1 MPQIGALRLDKIG
14 VGTVEKLGDGLRK
27 QDYAPRSVN
36 TIIRII
42 GAVFRSAILIGEIST
57 NPVERVERSFMA
69 AHELR
74 GDEEAASTDDT
85 VSPDSILSPDEIR
98 LMLEQTSP
106 GLYRALFTTAALT
119 GARSGELFALRWTDV
134 EMPDCRQG
142 YIYIRRTVSWAR
154 LKGEEMRP
162 RYYPPKTRA
171 GVRRIP
177 ITVELGLALKT

>member
-1 MPQIGALRLDKIG
+1 M
-14 VGTVEKLGDGLRK
+14 
-27 QDYAPRSVN
+27 
-36 TIIRII
+36 
-42 GAVFRSAILIGEIST
+42 AVR
-57 NPVERVERSFMA
+57 
-69 AHELR
+69 ELR
-74 GDEEAASTDDT
+74 GDEETTSTDDT
-85 VSPDSILSPDEIR
+85 VSPDAILSPDEIR

-106 GLYRALFTTAALT
+106 GLCRALFTTAALT
-119 GARSGELFALRWTDV
+119 GARSEELFALRWTDV

-142 YIYIRRTVSWAR
+142 YIYIRYIRRTVSWAR

>member
-36 TIIRII
+36 TIIRIL
-42 GAVFRSAILIGEIST
+42 GAVFRSAILRGEIST

-119 GARSGELFALRWTDV
+119 GARSGELFALRWTVV
-134 EMPDCRQG
+134 EMPDGRQG
-142 YIYIRRTVSWAR
+142 YIYIRAPS
-154 LKGEEMRP
+154 
-162 RYYPPKTRA
+162 
-171 GVRRIP
+171 
-177 ITVELGLALKT
+177 LGLDSKGRRCARATIPQRPAREFAAYLSPLNSDLR